1 MTPVTCCYVA
11 RVVGAGSSEAL
22 EPLRRSIRN
31 TLMATIVSLGVIP
44 ALLFLASPGFDP
56 VRGAVLGIGIAVVVT
71 LHGRRV
77 FRAVNDTWQPIPL
90 ERTYALVALTIA
102 MALVADLTDAQASG
116 MWGLYTGVV
125 SAEFLIDRPGRQAW
139 RHIGVAIM
147 AHLVVVT
154 ATLVITGQSE
164 VISVSVPFS
173 AGVNVFMCYAL
184 GTTFRQW
191 EAALRLDEARRA
203 AADLATTR
211 ERLRLAEDLHDILGH
226 ALEVVSLKSE
236 LAVRLS
242 DLDPAKSKAEMV
254 EVQRLARGALKD
266 VRELAHGRRPTD
278 LAIELTGARHL
289 LESAGIACDFD
300 ADPAALTD
308 PERELF
314 GRILREAVTNAL
326 RHADPRTFTVALKVT
341 DRVEFQVVN
350 DGVPAQPAGDG
361 TGLKGLARRVT
372 EADGE
377 FTAGPRD
384 DRFEV
389 RAVVPR

>member
-1 MTPVTCCYVA
+1 M
-11 RVVGAGSSEAL
+11 
-22 EPLRRSIRN
+22 RN
-31 TLMATIVSLGVIP
+31 TLLATIVSVGALP
-44 ALLFLASPGFDP
+44 ALLFFVSKSFDP
-56 VRGAVLGIGIAVVVT
+56 VRGAVLGVGIAAVITV
-71 LHGRRV
+71 HGRRV
-77 FRAVNDTWQPIPL
+77 YRAVNDTWQPIPL
-90 ERTYALVALTIA
+90 KRTYALVAVTIVMAFVASLTES
-102 MALVADLTDAQASG
+102 QASG

-125 SAEFLIDRPGRQAW
+125 SAEFIIDRPGRQAW
-139 RHIGVAIM
+139 RHIGLVTVV
-147 AHLVVVT
+147 HLVVVT
-154 ATLVITGQSE
+154 TTLVASGQSE
-164 VISVSVPFS
+164 VIAVGVPFS
-173 AGVNVFMCYAL
+173 AGVIVFMAYAL

-242 DLDPAKSKAEMV
+242 DLDAAQSKAEMI

-278 LAIELTGARHL
+278 LATELTGARHL
-289 LESAGIACDFD
+289 LESAGITCHFA
-300 ADPAALTD
+300 ADPAALTG
-308 PERELF
+308 PERELL

-326 RHADPRTFTVALKVT
+326 RHADPRMFSVALKVT

-350 DGVPAQPAGDG
+350 DGVPALPPSDG
-361 TGLKGLARRVT
+361 TGLKSLARRVA
-372 EADGE
+372 EAGGE
-377 FTAGPRD
+377 FTAEPRD
-384 DRFEV
+384 DRFVV

>member
-1 MTPVTCCYVA
+1 MACLA
-11 RVVGAGSSEAL
+11 A
-22 EPLRRSIRN
+22 SIDGQ
-31 TLMATIVSLGVIP
+31 AT
-44 ALLFLASPGFDP
+44 
-56 VRGAVLGIGIAVVVT
+56 
-71 LHGRRV
+71 
-77 FRAVNDTWQPIPL
+77 
-90 ERTYALVALTIA
+90 
-102 MALVADLTDAQASG
+102 G
-116 MWGLYTGVV
+116 MWALYTGVL
-125 SAEFLIDRPGRQAW
+125 SAEFIIDRPARQAW
-139 RHIGVAIM
+139 RHVVIIGVTHVLA
-147 AHLVVVT
+147 VT
-154 ATLVITGQSE
+154 ATLVVSGQSE
-164 VISVSVPFS
+164 VISLAAPFS
-173 AGVNVFMCYAL
+173 AGVIVFMAYAL

-242 DLDPAKSKAEMV
+242 DLDPAKSKEEMI

-278 LAIELTGARHL
+278 LGTELTGARHL
-289 LESAGIACDFD
+289 LESAGITCHFA
-300 ADPAALTD
+300 ADPAKLTD

-326 RHADPRTFTVALKVT
+326 RHADPRTFTVALKIT
-341 DRVEFQVVN
+341 DQVEFRVVN
-350 DGVPAQPAGDG
+350 DGVPAHQAGDG
-361 TGLKGLARRVT
+361 TGLKSLARRVT
-372 EADGE
+372 EAGGE